1 MKRYFSLISFVF
13 AISAFADDY
22 PVNAG
27 KDAAHTHASR
37 ALNNIVLVSPND
49 GKQSLP
55 VLQSTQKYLYH
66 DLLTSSFTAL
76 PGETLTPSFDWS
88 GTWMNGY
95 VYVDF
100 GNDGSF
106 ETDVLSDGRPA
117 DGSDI
122 VAYSSCNGRNSAGG
136 VVSNGNVLN
145 PPAFTLPAELP
156 VGVYRMRY
164 KVDWDCLD
172 AGGNTVSGND
182 IVRNGG
188 AIVDTRLVV
197 HKPNVTLALYVG
209 ESETPLET
217 KSDVPFGKPYSL
229 QILEGVPEGK
239 LVRSVRVRHGYGLDG
254 PSEVHG
260 TPQYIDETL
269 PFFAFT
275 DGMLSLPAA
284 FVDGDVRVYL
294 DLADAY
300 SPLDEALNTTPS
312 AGERIEGFALNSIRV
327 AGSRTRT
334 FTGDTPDAAY
344 ADFRA
349 GQSVPVVPGVAATLT
364 CSGTKTVDGS
374 ASALSVADA
383 TLYVDLNRDGRYQSA
398 IETLG
403 SDGVFTLPAALPA
416 GLYAA
421 RLHFAAQGAMADFVL
436 HVHNPVVSLT
446 VDSPHGRILGKTL
459 YDGSGNRLSGKGVP
473 EQISAYRQAIFTAQP
488 LVEGYEASE
497 VEVTVLRP
505 DGTLSCFSP
514 RLTTLSTFTLPADS
528 LYGDVTVRVEYTL
541 QEDAAMLPVLD
552 EDFDAE
558 LLDSQLWGTSQ
569 RYGAAWNR
577 FIVDDPRVAYLSDG
591 HLVCRCLANP
601 GDIVGYD
608 GQMISGAKE
617 TRGKFAFNYGYVEA
631 RILTT
636 PHTGN
641 FPAFWLMPEDQKDG
655 WPSCGEI
662 DIWETIN
669 TEDRAYHTVHSHWTY
684 DLGKGGNGGNEA
696 CVNDGQWHTFGL
708 LKEADRLTWYFDGD
722 QVFTYS
728 KSTSASELNQGQWPF
743 DKAFYLILNQ
753 SVGTGSWAAAP
764 DPSFI
769 YETRFDW
776 VRVYQTP
783 DDAAADHNVT
793 LGIGQITLPDSDA
806 PASSS
811 SVCYD
816 LAGRRIVSPKSG
828 DIYICNGRLMM
839 AR

>member
-66 DLLTSSFTAL
+66 DLLTSSFMAL

-122 VAYSSCNGRNSAGG
+122 VAYSSCNGRNSAGE

-374 ASALSVADA
+374 ASALSAADA

-398 IETLG
+398 IEALG

-617 TRGKFAFNYGYVEA
+617 TRGKFAFNHGYVEA

-655 WPSCGEI
+655 WPTCGEI

-722 QVFTYS
+722 KVFTYS